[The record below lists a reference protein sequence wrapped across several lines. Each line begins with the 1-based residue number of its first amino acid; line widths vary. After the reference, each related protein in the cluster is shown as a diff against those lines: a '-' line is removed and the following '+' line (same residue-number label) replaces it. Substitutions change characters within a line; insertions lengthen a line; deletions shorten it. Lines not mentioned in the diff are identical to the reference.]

1 MTQSKAPL
9 RRVLIV
15 DDNEDAANSLAM
27 ILKLSGYE
35 TASVYTAADALEHA
49 TLFKPDVVLLDIGL
63 PGMDGYEVAQKMR
76 ELPGLKDI
84 RLVAVTGYGR
94 SDDRL
99 RARDA
104 GFDDHLTK
112 PVEFAVLDRALA
124 SPQGLGGRF
133 SLADEARA
141 QLVRLAAGD
150 ARRASAVW
158 RITSIARRSV
168 RPWGWLCTATGIA
181 WVSWGARQS
190 ARAR

>member
-1 MTQSKAPL
+1 MTDFKAPP

-27 ILKLSGYE
+27 ILELGGHQ
-35 TASVYTAADALEHA
+35 TASVYTAADALQRA
-49 TLFKPDVVLLDIGL
+49 AAFRPDVVLLDIGL

-76 ELPGLKDI
+76 ELPGLRDI

-112 PVEFAVLDRALA
+112 PVEFAVLERTLA
-124 SPQGLGGRF
+124 
-133 SLADEARA
+133 
-141 QLVRLAAGD
+141 
-150 ARRASAVW
+150 
-158 RITSIARRSV
+158 
-168 RPWGWLCTATGIA
+168 GI
-181 WVSWGARQS
+181 
-190 ARAR
+190 RAR

>member
-1 MTQSKAPL
+1 MCMTQSKASP

-27 ILKLSGYE
+27 ILKLSGHE
-35 TASVYTAADALEHA
+35 TASVYTAMDALERA
-49 TLFKPDVVLLDIGL
+49 VSFRPDVVLLDIGL

-76 ELPGLKDI
+76 ELPGLADI

-112 PVEFAVLDRALA
+112 PVEFAVLDRALT
-124 SPQGLGGRF
+124 GV
-133 SLADEARA
+133 RA
-141 QLVRLAAGD
+141 G
-150 ARRASAVW
+150 
-158 RITSIARRSV
+158 
-168 RPWGWLCTATGIA
+168 
-181 WVSWGARQS
+181 
-190 ARAR
+190 

>member
-1 MTQSKAPL
+1 MTDSKAPR

-27 ILKLSGYE
+27 ILELGGHE
-35 TASVYTAADALEHA
+35 TASVYTAADALQRA
-49 TLFKPDVVLLDIGL
+49 AVFRPDVVLLDIGL

-76 ELPGLKDI
+76 ELPGLRDI

-112 PVEFAVLDRALA
+112 PVEFAVLERTLA
-124 SPQGLGGRF
+124 
-133 SLADEARA
+133 
-141 QLVRLAAGD
+141 
-150 ARRASAVW
+150 
-158 RITSIARRSV
+158 
-168 RPWGWLCTATGIA
+168 GI
-181 WVSWGARQS
+181 
-190 ARAR
+190 RAR

>member
-1 MTQSKAPL
+1 MTDFKAPP

-27 ILKLSGYE
+27 ILKLGGHE
-35 TASVYTAADALEHA
+35 TASVYTAVDALQRA
-49 TLFKPDVVLLDIGL
+49 AAFRPDVVLLDIGL

-76 ELPGLKDI
+76 ELPGLRDI

-112 PVEFAVLDRALA
+112 PVEFAVLERILA
-124 SPQGLGGRF
+124 
-133 SLADEARA
+133 
-141 QLVRLAAGD
+141 
-150 ARRASAVW
+150 
-158 RITSIARRSV
+158 
-168 RPWGWLCTATGIA
+168 GI
-181 WVSWGARQS
+181 
-190 ARAR
+190 RAR

>member
-1 MTQSKAPL
+1 MTDFKAPP

-27 ILKLSGYE
+27 ILELGGHE
-35 TASVYTAADALEHA
+35 TASVYSAVEALQRAAV
-49 TLFKPDVVLLDIGL
+49 FRPDVVLLDIGL

-76 ELPGLKDI
+76 ELPGLRDI

-112 PVEFAVLDRALA
+112 PVEFAVLERTLA
-124 SPQGLGGRF
+124 
-133 SLADEARA
+133 
-141 QLVRLAAGD
+141 
-150 ARRASAVW
+150 
-158 RITSIARRSV
+158 
-168 RPWGWLCTATGIA
+168 GI
-181 WVSWGARQS
+181 
-190 ARAR
+190 RAR

>member
-1 MTQSKAPL
+1 MTDFKAPP

-27 ILKLSGYE
+27 ILKLGGHE
-35 TASVYTAADALEHA
+35 TASVYTAVDALQRA
-49 TLFKPDVVLLDIGL
+49 ADFRPDVVLLDIGL

-76 ELPGLKDI
+76 ELPGLRDI

-112 PVEFAVLDRALA
+112 PVEFAILERTLA
-124 SPQGLGGRF
+124 
-133 SLADEARA
+133 
-141 QLVRLAAGD
+141 
-150 ARRASAVW
+150 
-158 RITSIARRSV
+158 
-168 RPWGWLCTATGIA
+168 GI
-181 WVSWGARQS
+181 
-190 ARAR
+190 RAR